1 MKFVVLVVA
10 LHVCFLGNLL
20 NSVVFSSTK
29 KTALNFGNM
38 RDRRCIIHC
47 TYDMCKKRTFIF
59 SRRKNECCYS
69 KLLPMRI
76 DQGEI
81 LRKIISFLRISR
93 LDQFF

>member
-1 MKFVVLVVA
+1 
-10 LHVCFLGNLL
+10 
-20 NSVVFSSTK
+20 
-29 KTALNFGNM
+29 
-38 RDRRCIIHC
+38 
-47 TYDMCKKRTFIF
+47 MCKKRTFIF